1 MEQEGNITTDK
12 KNENKKI
19 KQALFWLWEF
29 VCTEG
34 LHEEAEDFLL
44 SHKDTETP
52 FDWL

>member
-1 MEQEGNITTDK
+1 MEQETIITE
-12 KNENKKI
+12 NETGSRQLKRT
-19 KQALFWLWEF
+19 LFWLWEF

-44 SHKDTETP
+44 SHKDADMP